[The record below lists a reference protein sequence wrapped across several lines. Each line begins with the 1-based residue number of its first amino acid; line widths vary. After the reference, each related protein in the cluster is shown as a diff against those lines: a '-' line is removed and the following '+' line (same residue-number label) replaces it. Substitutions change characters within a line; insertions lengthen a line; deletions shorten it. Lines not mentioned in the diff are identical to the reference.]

1 MTNNPPPDS
10 SPELGLEMVAP
21 ITDDEKAELDFLRYE
36 AAHLQRQL
44 RTLEMSLDQATID
57 RDTIRH
63 EKNLMAQDFQWTL
76 DRLANSPLGP
86 FLRRTEGFKRMWSS
100 WGSTTS

>member
-1 MTNNPPPDS
+1 MTNDAMPDS
-10 SPELGLEMVAP
+10 SPELGLEIVAP

-44 RTLEMSLDQATID
+44 RTLEIALDQATIE

-86 FLRRTEGFKRMWSS
+86 FLRRTEGFRRLQSS
-100 WGSTTS
+100 WGSAIS